1 MHALAETSSHEHLAT
16 FITDRVWS
24 PAWKKSLNS
33 YITAALS
40 NKYFDGPIIMYD
52 TKYLDGPIIMYDT

>member
-52 TKYLDGPIIMYDT
+52 T